1 MGAGERVPP
10 ADHCVRLRVANHRQ
24 SAHHRERHRSASGG
38 VLVPSAR
45 TRGRQR
51 VLEQALHGLRRGP
64 FEPFGRGASKGHQ
77 PCSGVGK
84 RRARR
89 GGPRHRFRPAIVPAF
104 ECAPAVLNPIT
115 CSARTRN
122 GDGAHGDVA
131 VSPISIVKA
140 IGGPGS
146 IGFLALSCSVGILL
160 VYTWPKRS
168 AIGRSWLL
176 GTLLLYG
183 VLAFPFVAH
192 SLAESLPP
200 VRATTL
206 TSVGTLD
213 ELILLSGDNED
224 GRVAE
229 AVDAWRTVKPDLI
242 LVL

>member
-1 MGAGERVPP
+1 M
-10 ADHCVRLRVANHRQ
+10 
-24 SAHHRERHRSASGG
+24 
-38 VLVPSAR
+38 
-45 TRGRQR
+45 
-51 VLEQALHGLRRGP
+51 
-64 FEPFGRGASKGHQ
+64 
-77 PCSGVGK
+77 
-84 RRARR
+84 
-89 GGPRHRFRPAIVPAF
+89 
-104 ECAPAVLNPIT
+104 
-115 CSARTRN
+115 
-122 GDGAHGDVA
+122 
-131 VSPISIVKA
+131 SPTSIVKA

-160 VYTWPKRS
+160 AYAWPKRS

-200 VRATTL
+200 VRSTNL

-229 AVDAWRTVKPDLI
+229 TLDAWRTVKPDLI
-242 LVL
+242 LVLGDEVLAQRLAAAGIPATHIRQNDVPASTRAQMEWVAAQMRARPVHAVGVIASRLQMPRVIELARMNALNLLFLSSPLDYNVPTSGVWSVVPSYRALELSRDALYERAAFGYYRSRGWIQAEP